1 MDFDDFQNYRTGKQ
15 AEDAANAA
23 KSNQREINKLKKIIT
38 NQYEAQEREK
48 NLASGLFQL
57 TSELENDYRL
67 LSYEPTEE
75 AAEKIAK
82 RYINQPVDEYL
93 DHKNYSALEYKE
105 LANKTKGIYD
115 QLLENAWFKWGAD
128 KVQSQIAEQERI
140 ARKIAADQ
148 RANQRREKELAEAAA
163 NSKFW
168 GACIYWPLQ
177 LLALFSFLIVCL
189 LIIDLFIPLDP
200 NVEGGSLGEYI
211 LTFLCSGSFGAA
223 CQWGAIVQWKKHG
236 GFIRLY

>member
-93 DHKNYSALEYKE
+93 DHNNYSALEYKE

-128 KVQSQIAEQERI
+128 KVQSQIAEQNRI
-140 ARKIAADQ
+140 AREIA
-148 RANQRREKELAEAAA
+148 ANQRREKELAEAAA
-163 NSKFW
+163 KSKKWGECTFW
-168 GACIYWPLQ
+168 LLQ
-177 LLALFSFLIVCL
+177 IFAIMTFLIMGIAFTDPIYEDASLLDYIVLCL
-189 LIIDLFIPLDP
+189 CL
-200 NVEGGSLGEYI
+200 GSI
-211 LTFLCSGSFGAA
+211 GAA

-236 GFIRLY
+236 GFISLS